1 MAVHFVRAAPQQHQS
16 AARPETVHST
26 HHHHRPYWLSLI
38 FLIFNYQSP
47 TSCTMFVQSP
57 GKYCIT
63 TYIITESGRDNR
75 FLPAPTAS
83 YPEFVQS
90 HVSPWQAKYS
100 LLPSCHHQFHPV
112 GGQTGEV
119 RTEFSGVSQLL
130 PGSLTKCWGWS
141 CDTHPSLCDTQPSLC
156 DTHSSLRDT
165 HSSLCETHLPHT
177 PYHTISEQ
185 SLSSDLGPYEPVSA

>member
-57 GKYCIT
+57 GKSCIT

-75 FLPAPTAS
+75 FLPAPPACC
-83 YPEFVQS
+83 PEFVQS
-90 HVSPWQAKYS
+90 QSQAKYI
-100 LLPSCHHQFHPV
+100 LLSSCHHQSHPA
-112 GGQTGEV
+112 GSQTGEV
-119 RTEFSGVSQLL
+119 RTEISGVSLRHTATYICHTAIQGWHHTQSPNIIHHPEEMEEVKSLVVSSGLTLVQLCPL
-130 PGSLTKCWGWS
+130 SL
-141 CDTHPSLCDTQPSLC
+141 
-156 DTHSSLRDT
+156 
-165 HSSLCETHLPHT
+165 HL
-177 PYHTISEQ
+177 
-185 SLSSDLGPYEPVSA
+185 

>member
-57 GKYCIT
+57 GKSCIT

-75 FLPAPTAS
+75 FLPEPPSRLLA
-83 YPEFVQS
+83 VQS
-90 HVSPWQAKYS
+90 LYSHSHRLNTFSSLHATTSPTRLAVRQERSGQRSVES
-100 LLPSCHHQFHPV
+100 LSVTLQHTSV
-112 GGQTGEV
+112 TL
-119 RTEFSGVSQLL
+119 RYRAST
-130 PGSLTKCWGWS
+130 
-141 CDTHPSLCDTQPSLC
+141 
-156 DTHSSLRDT
+156 THSHQTSYTAQKRWKK
-165 HSSLCETHLPHT
+165 SSHW
-177 PYHTISEQ
+177 
-185 SLSSDLGPYEPVSA
+185 